1 MVINDEA
8 TAINAVVEIQE
19 QLLEL
24 LTDTG
29 LNLDEAYWFT
39 IWGNNEISLSRAYL
53 C

>member
-29 LNLDEAYWFT
+29 LNLARLMKLT
-39 IWGNNEISLSRAYL
+39 GSLFGAIMKYH
-53 C
+53 